1 MLYHLDINNIEQ
13 ILIILYCFAKNAID
27 GCIATKIQIENLYLS
42 LTNGYTNHNISN
54 SQRYKMIGNGFTVNV
69 IAHKTRYAWAYA
81 PINMTTAFLS
91 VVFLIPSLFMP
102 TINNA
107 YMLGIAIFLLL
118 RNIYYTIEDIIDYPT
133 NPKMQLF
140 FIALDLLMA
149 IYVTFWIKNL

>member
-1 MLYHLDINNIEQ
+1 MFEFIYRAIGLLMLIWYGTIRWTM
-13 ILIILYCFAKNAID
+13 FAD
-27 GCIATKIQIENLYLS
+27 
-42 LTNGYTNHNISN
+42 
-54 SQRYKMIGNGFTVNV
+54 
-69 IAHKTRYAWAYA
+69 KTRYAWAYA

-140 FIALDLLMA
+140 FITLDLLMA

>member
-1 MLYHLDINNIEQ
+1 MFEFIYRAIGLLMLIWYGTIRWTM
-13 ILIILYCFAKNAID
+13 FAD
-27 GCIATKIQIENLYLS
+27 
-42 LTNGYTNHNISN
+42 
-54 SQRYKMIGNGFTVNV
+54 
-69 IAHKTRYAWAYA
+69 KTRYAWAYA

-107 YMLGIAIFLLL
+107 YMLGIAIFLLI

-140 FIALDLLMA
+140 FIVLDLLMA